1 MKKYF
6 NYEEKEKA
14 IKLIEI
20 DPYEAEYLLNRYL
33 QKYPTDLAAK
43 AHLIYVLIVLNKIE
57 LAELIIEELEKDF
70 EEQKQTIRNKKYLQF
85 LEYQLKMNRLRILA
99 RKRKYQEFLDYANQ
113 TSERINYSSWFLPL
127 YKLGQISEQG
137 DLSYRCSQI
146 VNYQESLFL
155 EHAKR
160 HRAIN
165 NRYVYKPNNSIFMS
179 DFPLEEIIAEMKLYI
194 PSEQRLCYGYFE
206 DTYTFGYD
214 ECGISNGK
222 VVDTFRVISI
232 ADDEF
237 HPITMY
243 PVDIPDTIPYIDLN
257 YTKEEKTKT
266 KVLSQID
273 KFNRRWGQ
281 KRN

>member
-1 MKKYF
+1 MVF
-6 NYEEKEKA
+6 S
-14 IKLIEI
+14 IF
-20 DPYEAEYLLNRYL
+20 
-33 QKYPTDLAAK
+33 
-43 AHLIYVLIVLNKIE
+43 IVLLPEIE
-57 LAELIIEELEKDF
+57 VITK
-70 EEQKQTIRNKKYLQF
+70 
-85 LEYQLKMNRLRILA
+85 
-99 RKRKYQEFLDYANQ
+99 
-113 TSERINYSSWFLPL
+113 
-127 YKLGQISEQG
+127 
-137 DLSYRCSQI
+137 
-146 VNYQESLFL
+146 
-155 EHAKR
+155 
-160 HRAIN
+160 
-165 NRYVYKPNNSIFMS
+165 
-179 DFPLEEIIAEMKLYI
+179 EEIIAEMKLYI

-257 YTKEEKTKT
+257 YTKEEKPKT